1 LISEA
6 LISEALIS
14 EALISEALISEAL
27 ISEALISEALG
38 PEASGSLGT
47 RMVGAGQQC
56 QRRKKQRK
64 SPGHILPREKSVAPR
79 RQAIISVI
87 SQATA
92 T

>member
-1 LISEA
+1 LSCG
-6 LISEALIS
+6 ALIS

-38 PEASGSLGT
+38 LEVLISEALISKALISEALGSLGT

-56 QRRKKQRK
+56 QRGKKQRK

-79 RQAIISVI
+79 DRP
-87 SQATA
+87 
-92 T
+92 